1 MADVVYVLC
10 ALTSLACA
18 ILLWRG
24 YRHSGFRMLFWSG
37 LCFSFL
43 TLNNILLVIDLAI
56 LPEVDLS
63 IIRGIPTLC
72 GLAVLIYGFIWDEA
86 TRT

>member
-1 MADVVYVLC
+1 MSDVVYSLC
-10 ALTSLACA
+10 ALTCLTCA

-24 YRHSGFRMLFWSG
+24 YRNSGFRMLFWSA

-43 TLNNILLVIDLAI
+43 TLNNILLVIDLTF

-63 IIRGIPTLC
+63 IFRAIPTLC
-72 GLAVLIYGFIWDEA
+72 GLALLIFGFVWDEA
-86 TRT
+86 ARS

>member
-1 MADVVYVLC
+1 VADLVYVLC
-10 ALTSLACA
+10 ALTCTACA

-24 YRHSGFRMLFWSG
+24 YRRSGFRMLFWSG

-43 TLNNILLVIDLAI
+43 TLNNILLVIDLEF

-63 IIRGIPTLC
+63 IIRAIPTLC

-86 TRT
+86 ART